1 MTVLLYEME
10 MNKVIKALR
19 LGKLIGRNQ
28 SGKATD
34 KELDSFS
41 DWLKKSEA
49 NQVRYNDIVKEDN
62 IKNSFEKY
70 SKYDSQAKWESI
82 EPKLSPKGRR
92 IQLKTFIKYAAAIA
106 LPLLITT
113 TVFLL
118 NKNGDNRSELASK
131 AEVQNTQKE
140 TVLLT
145 LADGSQVDVN
155 NLKQDFITESNGVK
169 IENRTDDVLAYNN
182 NEDPIEEIMYNT
194 LEVPIGG
201 RYSIVLSD
209 GTKVWLNSKSS
220 LKFPVQFG
228 RESREVHLHGEGYFE
243 VAKNENSPFKVHTSK
258 GLVEVLGT
266 EFNVSDYY
274 DDDFS
279 AVTLVEGAVRVANNK
294 EAVILKPGEQSL
306 IFDANKHIVS
316 QKVDPDFYISW
327 TMGVFEFDN
336 QKLDYILRKLS
347 RWYDVSIVYDEKI
360 IKELRFTG
368 AIESEDDIE
377 VILNRIEHASGVY
390 FEVLG
395 SEIRVKKELK

>member
-19 LGKLIGRNQ
+19 LGNLIGRNH
-28 SGKATD
+28 SGQATD

-41 DWLKKSEA
+41 DWLNKSEV
-49 NQVRYNDIVKEDN
+49 NQERYNDIVREDN
-62 IKNSFEKY
+62 IHNSFEKY

-92 IQLKTFIKYAAAIA
+92 IELKTFIKYVAAIV
-106 LPLLITT
+106 LPILITT
-113 TVFLL
+113 TVVLL
-118 NKNGDNRSELASK
+118 NKNGANSSGLASK
-131 AEVQNTQKE
+131 VEVKNTQKE

-155 NLKQDFITESNGVK
+155 NLQQDFITESNGVK

-274 DDDFS
+274 DDDYS
-279 AVTLVEGAVRVANNK
+279 AVTLVEGAVKVANNK

-306 IFDANKHIVS
+306 IFDVNKHIVS
-316 QKVDPDFYISW
+316 QEVDPNFYISW
-327 TMGVFEFDN
+327 TKGVFEFDN
-336 QKLDYILRKLS
+336 QNLDYILRKLA
-347 RWYDVSIVYDEKI
+347 RWYDVSITYDHI
-360 IKELRFTG
+360 VLKELRFTG
-368 AIESEDDIE
+368 AVESKDDIE
-377 VILNRIEHASGVY
+377 IILNRIEHTCGVY
-390 FEVLG
+390 FEISDSG
-395 SEIRVKKELK
+395 IRVKQE

>member
-10 MNKVIKALR
+10 MNKVIKALK

-390 FEVLG
+390 FEILG